1 MGVVEQTQPEAAVGI
16 EEVRRLNEAYIKA
29 ARDADVGSAE
39 RAPRGHGI
47 ETRSG
52 IYRSRKLPDHLAESG
67 RGPHI
72 LNPSGARG
80 AP

>member
-39 RAPRGHGI
+39 RAPRGAWH
-47 ETRSG
+47 
-52 IYRSRKLPDHLAESG
+52 
-67 RGPHI
+67 
-72 LNPSGARG
+72 
-80 AP
+80 